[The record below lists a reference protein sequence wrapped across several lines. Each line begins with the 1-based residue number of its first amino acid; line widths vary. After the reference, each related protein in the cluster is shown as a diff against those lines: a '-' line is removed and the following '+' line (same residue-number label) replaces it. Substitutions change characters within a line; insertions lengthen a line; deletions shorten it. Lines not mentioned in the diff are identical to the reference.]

1 MSEGTNMTK
10 SQETEIA
17 VLQEQTRVF
26 DSDLSEVKTTL
37 TSMDSKLEEI
47 KSLLGDQY
55 VTKKEFEG
63 YKRSQNLQK
72 WLVGIITAI
81 ITTVITVDIM
91 RVLQ

>member
-1 MSEGTNMTK
+1 MTK

-26 DSDLSEVKTTL
+26 DRDLGDVKTTL

-55 VTKKEFEG
+55 VTKKEFES

>member
-1 MSEGTNMTK
+1 MK

-26 DSDLSEVKTTL
+26 DRDLGDVKDTL
-37 TSMDSKLEEI
+37 NSMDSKLEEI
-47 KSLLGDQY
+47 KALLGDQY
-55 VTKKEFEG
+55 VTKKEFES

-81 ITTVITVDIM
+81 ITTIITVDVM
-91 RVLQ
+91 RALQ

>member
-1 MSEGTNMTK
+1 MTK

-26 DSDLSEVKTTL
+26 DRDLSEVKTTL

-55 VTKKEFEG
+55 VTKKEFEAYRKSSNINKIIIG
-63 YKRSQNLQK
+63 
-72 WLVGIITAI
+72 VITAI
-81 ITTVITVDIM
+81 ITAIFTAELMDKVIK
-91 RVLQ
+91 

>member
-1 MSEGTNMTK
+1 MTK

-26 DSDLSEVKTTL
+26 DRDLGEVKTTL

-72 WLVGIITAI
+72 WLVGIITAVITTI
-81 ITTVITVDIM
+81 ITIDVM
-91 RVLQ
+91 RALQ

>member
-1 MSEGTNMTK
+1 MTK

-26 DSDLSEVKTTL
+26 DRDLGDVKTTL
-37 TSMDSKLEEI
+37 NSMDSKLEEI

-55 VTKKEFEG
+55 VTKKEFES

-72 WLVGIITAI
+72 WLVGIITAV
-81 ITTVITVDIM
+81 ITTIITVDVM
-91 RVLQ
+91 RALQ